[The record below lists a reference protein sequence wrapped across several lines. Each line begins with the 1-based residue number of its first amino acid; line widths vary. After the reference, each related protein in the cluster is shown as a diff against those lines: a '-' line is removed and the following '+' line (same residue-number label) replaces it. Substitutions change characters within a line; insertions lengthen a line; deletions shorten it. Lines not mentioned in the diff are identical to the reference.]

1 MSASIHQKEETDTE
15 QQTVS
20 GTAGDVE
27 KETFPEGGLQ
37 AWLVAGGATGVVFST
52 LGFTNSFGVFLPY
65 YLSHQL
71 LGESPDNVAW
81 IGSVQA
87 TLIFATGMVAG
98 PLFDRYGVLVIRLA
112 ALGYVLAVML
122 TSICKDYWHFMLS
135 QGVLSGITTG
145 LLLSPSMA
153 VVSQYFH
160 RRRGAALGMVVAGSS
175 AGGILFPTLLS
186 KLLTETTIG
195 FGWSVRICGFMIL
208 AVLSFSALAVRTRL
222 SPRATRFFLPEAFRN
237 PLYNM
242 LIIATFFLF
251 FSTFVPLFFI
261 PTYAV
266 SRGMDET
273 LAGYLV
279 AIVNG
284 AGVPGRIIP
293 GILGDKLGRLNAL
306 CAAGVSTSILI
317 FFWTKAISTAGIIV
331 FSVFI
336 GFTSGALISGASVAF
351 TLCPKDTRDVGTW
364 LGQAMALASFAALA
378 GPPANGALLKAY
390 GGFEQ
395 VTYLTGSM
403 CMVGALLVLYSKKFT
418 EQGVWGR
425 V

>member
-1 MSASIHQKEETDTE
+1 MTTSQHQKDETDTE

-20 GTAGDVE
+20 GTASDDD
-27 KETFPEGGLQ
+27 KENFPEGGLQ
-37 AWLVAGGATGVVFST
+37 AWLVAAGATGVVFST
-52 LGFTNSFGVFLPY
+52 LGYTNSFGVFLPY
-65 YLSHQL
+65 YLGHQL

-87 TLIFATGMVAG
+87 TLSFATGMVAG
-98 PLFDRYGVLVIRLA
+98 PLFDRYSVLVIRLA
-112 ALGYVLAVML
+112 AVAYVIAVML
-122 TSICKDYWHFMLS
+122 TSICKEYWHFMLA

-145 LLLSPSMA
+145 LLLSPAMA

-160 RRRGAALGMVVAGSS
+160 RRRGAALGLVVAGSS

-186 KLLTETTIG
+186 KLLTKTTIG

-208 AVLSFSALAVRTRL
+208 AVLAFSALAIQTRL

-242 LIIATFFLF
+242 LIIASFFLF
-251 FSTFVPLFFI
+251 FSTFVPLFFM
-261 PTYAV
+261 PTYSI

-279 AIVNG
+279 AILNG

-317 FFWTKAISTAGIIV
+317 FCWTKAVSTAGIVV

-336 GFTSGALISGASVAF
+336 GFSSGALISGASVAF

-364 LGQAMALASFAALA
+364 LGQAMALASLAALA
-378 GPPANGALLKAY
+378 GPPANGALVKAY
-390 GGFEQ
+390 DGFEQ
-395 VTYLTGSM
+395 VTYLSGSM
-403 CMVGALLVLYSKKFT
+403 CMVGAMFVFFSKKFT
-418 EQGVWGR
+418 KQGIWGR